1 MANLAGTKAQRQTSR
16 SGWGTEGNAPSL
28 ALRARA
34 DSRPHDLTPPGSA
47 SRATITPG
55 SASRA
60 TQNQCAVRSGRRRW
74 TPIAAV
80 IAVVGSLAGMAGC
93 QSATRVIAPR
103 ATFQQGEERREV
115 EIRIEPQ
122 SSQSGTEQSKNGY
135 EIGCKDGYENGSDVT
150 FGPSCDPAPVAYHE
164 AAFTRE
170 NKAETGEDNNGT
182 RARNI
187 ASVATRLGEPGHLA
201 SPDDLGDVIG
211 EAVRAGS
218 SVHVRVTETRPAS
231 SYAEQGAGLS
241 AKSDQAAMEFSTGLR
256 SVVLPWGRAEGGTSG
271 FTGKIMGRSVNV
283 LHIIGGLTLICAVI
297 PVVMTPRRVGLA
309 AAIAGAGVAL
319 IAAGTVA
326 EQAPWVLVLAFV
338 AFLAALGWLGYSA
351 WKAGRLGLVLDRVQL
366 GVEAAP
372 ATAGQLVKA
381 SIADAAGPAKHVVKR
396 EIAASKRRT
405 GSGKSGE
412 NTARRAVP
420 PVGTEAA
427 GGP

>member
-1 MANLAGTKAQRQTSR
+1 
-16 SGWGTEGNAPSL
+16 
-28 ALRARA
+28 
-34 DSRPHDLTPPGSA
+34 
-47 SRATITPG
+47 
-55 SASRA
+55 
-60 TQNQCAVRSGRRRW
+60 VRSGRRRW

-115 EIRIEPQ
+115 EIRIEPGRDGETKRRRDEVGIILPD
-122 SSQSGTEQSKNGY
+122 SPSRHLATSPENNNGY
-135 EIGCKDGYENGSDVT
+135 ELSD
-150 FGPSCDPAPVAYHE
+150 
-164 AAFTRE
+164 AAMQDASAFSYSLTSFE
-170 NKAETGEDNNGT
+170 TVDADAKHQGNKAETPEYNPISNALKSEQEMPDG
-182 RARNI
+182 
-187 ASVATRLGEPGHLA
+187 LGAGLEGA
-201 SPDDLGDVIG
+201 IS
-211 EAVRAGS
+211 EAVRQGS
-218 SVHVRVTETRPAS
+218 AVHVRVTETRPAS
-231 SYAEQGAGLS
+231 SYAEQGAGLTS
-241 AKSDQAAMEFSTGLR
+241 KSDQAAMEFSTGLR
-256 SVVLPWGRAEGGTSG
+256 SVVLPWGQAEGGTSG

-283 LHIIGGLTLICAVI
+283 LHILGGLTLICAVI

-338 AFLAALGWLGYSA
+338 AFLAALGWLGFSA

>member
-1 MANLAGTKAQRQTSR
+1 M
-16 SGWGTEGNAPSL
+16 
-28 ALRARA
+28 
-34 DSRPHDLTPPGSA
+34 
-47 SRATITPG
+47 
-55 SASRA
+55 
-60 TQNQCAVRSGRRRW
+60 VRSGRRRW
-74 TPIAAV
+74 APAAAV
-80 IAVVGSLAGMAGC
+80 IAVVGSLLGLAGC
-93 QSATRVIAPR
+93 QSATRVIAPK
-103 ATFQQGEERREV
+103 ATFQQGGETREI

-135 EIGCKDGYENGSDVT
+135 ENQADAMQESAGVSYSLASFETAGHHEN
-150 FGPSCDPAPVAYHE
+150 HQK
-164 AAFTRE
+164 
-170 NKAETGEDNNGT
+170 NKGETGQSNNGT
-182 RARNI
+182 RVANI
-187 ASVATRLGEPGHLA
+187 AFDDFATSPSGHLA
-201 SPDDLGDVIG
+201 SPADLGDVIG

-256 SVVLPWGRAEGGTSG
+256 GVDLPWGRAESGTAG
-271 FTGKIMGRSVNV
+271 FAGKIMGKSVNV
-283 LHIIGGLTLICAVI
+283 LHILGGITLVCAVI

-338 AFLAALGWLGYSA
+338 AFVAALGWLAFSA
-351 WKAGRLGLVLDRVQL
+351 WKSGRLGLVLDRVQL

-405 GSGKSGE
+405 GSDAVMKPRNGNSGKNTGE
-412 NTARRAVP
+412 TPVP
-420 PVGTEAA
+420 PVGTGAA